1 MKQPKWLSTLCA
13 TALTSLGIA
22 ELQAGTI
29 DSGQYVPTVS
39 PDQVVS
45 IWSKG
50 ADGAALG
57 FSTSD
62 PQLGYYDALEM
73 DTTASYDH
81 YSYFGRSIVA
91 SASDTITVTAKVR
104 LDDYVGS
111 PGLGGCAIWVENNQN
126 AEVVLITPAGLR
138 LYSKKTSYA
147 MDTMDG
153 YHEYKIVAAGNT
165 LHVYVDGEAI
175 PVISTTFGGQSWAA
189 RGLVRFGDGSYGA
202 SARSSWAYIRYT
214 VESP

>member
-1 MKQPKWLSTLCA
+1 MSLEVISVYEVMPQPWRNGGG
-13 TALTSLGIA
+13 LTRELWTWPSA
-22 ELQAGTI
+22 EGWW
-29 DSGQYVPTVS
+29 VRVS
-39 PDQVVS
+39 V
-45 IWSKG
+45 
-50 ADGAALG
+50 ADIEKDGP
-57 FSTSD
+57 FSTF
-62 PQLGYYDALEM
+62 PAPMCRLL
-73 DTTASYDH
+73 
-81 YSYFGRSIVA
+81 GRSIVA
-91 SASDTITVTAKVR
+91 SVSDTITVTSKVR

-126 AEVVLITPAGLR
+126 AEVILLTPAGLR
-138 LYSKKTSYA
+138 LYNKNSFYA

-153 YHEYKIVAAGNT
+153 YHEYKIVATGNT

-175 PVISTTFGGQSWAA
+175 PLISTTFGGQSWAA